1 VSERSALQTDREK
14 ITPIA
19 SDSVKPLL
27 PVKAKPM
34 GFYALLYALNVLFYA
49 LLRACDDASCSMG
62 MPTGMRSL

>member
-1 VSERSALQTDREK
+1 
-14 ITPIA
+14 
-19 SDSVKPLL
+19 LL